1 MEHYWRS
8 VDGYFAEE
16 DVRFYKWAVDNA
28 ASPAHFVEVGSWKG
42 RSSSAMVVEIINSG
56 KNIQFDCVDT
66 WLGAPE
72 HREGSTI
79 AGGVFVDADVVKGQ
93 LFEVF
98 SANMKPVEGHYKA
111 VRMESVAAAAM
122 YADNSLDFV
131 FIDADHTYE
140 SITSDIQSWLPKV
153 KIGGIISGHDYN
165 HPPVK
170 QAVHELL
177 NVFGVNNTEG
187 APWWSVK
194 K

>member
-8 VDGYFAEE
+8 VDGYFAED

-28 ASPAHFVEVGSWKG
+28 ASLAHFVEVGSWKG